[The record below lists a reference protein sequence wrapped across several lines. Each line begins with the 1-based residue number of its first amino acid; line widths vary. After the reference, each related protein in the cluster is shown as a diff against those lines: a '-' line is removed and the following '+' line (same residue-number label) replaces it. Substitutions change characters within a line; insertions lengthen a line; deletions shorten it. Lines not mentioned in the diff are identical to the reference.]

1 MIFKYF
7 FKYKTLIFILI
18 NSFLLY
24 SGICLISIFLVNDLN
39 RKIKLLKPNV
49 NLVRATY
56 PNYKDFPKDKALK
69 IFEEFAAPGTQ
80 YHSFI
85 GYRRNEFAGS
95 TVNIDNFGFRKSF
108 NHQLNNSYWFLG
120 GSTMWGTGSDDMNT
134 IPSIFAKL
142 TNKPV
147 LNLGESSFNSFQE
160 IIQLQILLANG
171 YKPKMVIF
179 YDGVNDGSL
188 FCQRNKFPQLQHS
201 YTSRYSNMIKEIKT
215 LRKNKKE
222 RKIIDFKYLG
232 LKFKSFFLKPL
243 EYFQTLDKYK
253 NTKSKKVS
261 TSPLKK
267 IKKKEKYMFCDD
279 KNYAKRASQ
288 LTISSWINAYLILRE
303 RNIPV
308 KFILQPTASYFPN
321 EYNLEHIIDYKKQA
335 IINER
340 ESFIGY
346 YDTLKEQ
353 WSIECKKFGICNLFL
368 DLSKVYFNTK
378 DTEIFID
385 RVHVSPNGNKII
397 AKKIAQSMGKY

>member
-1 MIFKYF
+1 MIFKNF
-7 FKYKTLIFILI
+7 FKYKTSIFILI
-18 NSFLLY
+18 NSFLFY
-24 SGICLISIFLVNDLN
+24 SVICLISVFLVNDLN
-39 RKIKLLKPNV
+39 RKIKLLKPDTNII
-49 NLVRATY
+49 RASY
-56 PNYKDFPKDKALK
+56 PNYKDFPKNKALK
-69 IFEEFAAPGTQ
+69 IFQEYAAPGTQ

-85 GYRRNEFAGS
+85 GYRRNEFVGS

-120 GSTMWGTGSDDMNT
+120 GSTMWGTGSDDMST

-147 LNLGESSFNSFQE
+147 LNLGESGFYSFQE

-179 YDGVNDGSL
+179 YDGVNDGGR
-188 FCQRNKFPQLQHS
+188 FCRRNEFPQLQHS

-222 RKIIDFKYLG
+222 RKIIDFEYLG
-232 LKFKSFFLKPL
+232 LEFKSFFLKPL
-243 EYFQTLDKYK
+243 EYIQTLDEYNK
-253 NTKSKKVS
+253 TKSKKVS
-261 TSPLKK
+261 NIPLKE

-279 KNYAKRASQ
+279 KNYAERASQ

-308 KFILQPTASYFPN
+308 KFILQPTASYFPY
-321 EYNLEHIIDYKKQA
+321 EYNLEHIIDHKKQA

-346 YDTLKEQ
+346 YDMLKEQ

-368 DLSKVYFNTK
+368 DLSKVYFKTK
-378 DTEIFID
+378 DTAIFID

>member
-7 FKYKTLIFILI
+7 FKYKTPIFILI
-18 NSFLLY
+18 NFFLLY

-39 RKIKLLKPNV
+39 RKIKLLKPNM

-69 IFEEFAAPGTQ
+69 IFEEYAAPSSQ

-85 GYRRNEFAGS
+85 GYRRSEFAGS

-147 LNLGESSFNSFQE
+147 LNLGESGFNSFQE

-179 YDGVNDGSL
+179 YDGVNDGSR

-222 RKIIDFKYLG
+222 RKIIDFEYLG

-243 EYFQTLDKYK
+243 EYFQTLDKYN

-267 IKKKEKYMFCDD
+267 IKKK
-279 KNYAKRASQ
+279 
-288 LTISSWINAYLILRE
+288 
-303 RNIPV
+303 
-308 KFILQPTASYFPN
+308 
-321 EYNLEHIIDYKKQA
+321 KK
-335 IINER
+335 
-340 ESFIGY
+340 
-346 YDTLKEQ
+346 
-353 WSIECKKFGICNLFL
+353 
-368 DLSKVYFNTK
+368 
-378 DTEIFID
+378 
-385 RVHVSPNGNKII
+385 
-397 AKKIAQSMGKY
+397 